1 MFTCSNVHT
10 CIINALFSHTINFC
24 RISIPPVWV
33 LYFTDCFFKVP
44 LPKTQSALIGRSI
57 QARADITHC
66 VSTSALAFCFFAWGH
81 WLDICDITTT
91 TPLKALNTLNRL
103 YILLDLIL
111 RFFDTL
117 TLFIKH
123 EDLFWIKKNK
133 NKHGNLTVRH
143 KNVENVQNVDSEI
156 SNLKRAKRWVT
167 IRWTFIRCQEICF

>member
-1 MFTCSNVHT
+1 MF
-10 CIINALFSHTINFC
+10 IRALSMHYFLILL
-24 RISIPPVWV
+24 ISAESLFPLSECFILLIVSLRSPSRKPSRPWLVEAYRPEQTSPIVIPHQLWHFV
-33 LYFTDCFFKVP
+33 
-44 LPKTQSALIGRSI
+44 
-57 QARADITHC
+57 
-66 VSTSALAFCFFAWGH
+66 FFAWGH